1 MFYTAMPVWDYFPGG
16 VRSNDHLH
24 RHEPQNRAVASKSFM
39 WLIRLCL
46 GTIGD
51 FAPFALV
58 MPPIFV
64 D

>member
-1 MFYTAMPVWDYFPGG
+1 LGFFSGGG
-16 VRSNDHLH
+16 VRSNNHLH
-24 RHEPQNRAVASKSFM
+24 RHEPQNRAVARKSFM

-51 FAPFALV
+51 FAPFTLV
-58 MPPIFV
+58 MPPFFV